1 MSFFCII
8 HCKFCLKNVI
18 RAVFLDI
25 SKAFDKV
32 WDEGIIH
39 KLKRNGISEDLLSLL
54 TDLKK

>member
-1 MSFFCII
+1 MSFFCIT
-8 HCKFCLKNVI
+8 HCKLCQKNVI

-39 KLKRNGISEDLLSLL
+39 KLKRNEISEDLLSLL

>member
-1 MSFFCII
+1 MSFFCIT
-8 HCKFCLKNVI
+8 HCKFCQKTVI

-39 KLKRNGISEDLLSLL
+39 KLKRNEISEDLLSLL